1 MKHVAVKSLLL
12 ENGIAM
18 LIEAI
23 PNDVYDLLSNFID
36 DDVSLTIT
44 DYGFDICIK
53 GTIYPIQE
61 NMIDHLAKNPL
72 LVVFSGT
79 PEDYLL
85 TPVYNIKIPPELVLE
100 ARGAIIYRRTIGNV
114 NS

>member
-1 MKHVAVKSLLL
+1 MNYVAVKCLLL

-18 LIEAI
+18 LIEAS
-23 PNDVYDLLSNFID
+23 PNTIID
-36 DDVSLTIT
+36 ILNDFKDEDVSLTIT

-53 GTIYPIQE
+53 RAIFPIQE
-61 NMIDHLAKNPL
+61 NMIDYLAKNHL

-79 PEDYLL
+79 AEDYLL
-85 TPVYNIKIPPELVLE
+85 SPVYNIKIPPELVLE
-100 ARGAIIYRRTIGNV
+100 ARGAIIYRRTFMPI